1 MKLTDIKTPDF
12 LQALDIPKLKDLASE
27 IRSFLIENV
36 SKTGGH
42 LSSNLGVVEVILAMH
57 YVFNEQN
64 DKLIFDV
71 GHQAYTHKILT
82 GRAKDFARLRK
93 KDGLSGFLKYQESP
107 YDIWE
112 AGHSSTSISA
122 AAGFLKAKEMGAD
135 INNVVVL
142 IGDGSIQN
150 GLAFS
155 ALNYL
160 GEKKDQKAIIIL
172 NDNNMSISPNVGSLS
187 KIFDSLRIKRSYQ
200 VLRKITPKFL
210 RRVKTAISAYF
221 HGGNVLSSIGFR
233 YFGPIDGHDIKTL
246 IRYFKYAKKT
256 DQSIIIHIKTT
267 KGKGY
272 EYAENDSL
280 GIWHGTS
287 PFDIESGNPLM
298 QVPEGSI
305 SWSKGM
311 GRLIL
316 AKAKENPKIIVL
328 CPAMIHGSGL
338 KRFQRELP
346 KQIIDVGIAEE
357 HAVVMASALAR
368 SQKIPVVSIYST
380 FLQRAYDQINHDIAR
395 TNAHVVFLVDRAG
408 IVGADG
414 STHQGTFDIAY
425 LSHLPNM
432 VITMPKD
439 LNEAASLLDYAIYK
453 HQGPFVIRYPRA
465 NTDLIEIVSNE
476 IPFGS
481 WEIELPLKDLN
492 FITYG
497 PAVKVFKA
505 LIEDS
510 KKDFGLINAR
520 YLKPLDYELIRKLAG
535 SKLVIY
541 EEVSRL
547 GGLGSLIM
555 DFNQQEKLNLDF
567 DHYAIDDV
575 FIEHGEIDLIK
586 KELKMDIKDIFQKY

>member
-465 NTDLIEIVSNE
+465 NTDLLEIVSNE

>member
-42 LSSNLGVVEVILAMH
+42 LSSNLGVVEVILDALC
-57 YVFNEQN
+57 FNEQN

-71 GHQAYTHKILT
+71 GQAYTHKILT
-82 GRAKDFARLRK
+82 GLPNFARLRRK
-93 KDGLSGFLKYQESP
+93 TFNGFLKYQESP

-272 EYAENDSL
+272 EYVENDSL
-280 GIWHGTS
+280 GFGMVL

-465 NTDLIEIVSNE
+465 NTDLLEIVSNE